1 MFSGVSGCA
10 ARNSSVATT
19 IAASEVFMS
28 LAPRPKSRPSRCV
41 GGERVTVPLG
51 QRSGRDD
58 IGMTGKRYGPGSAG

>member
-41 GGERVTVPLG
+41 GVNGSLCHWV
-51 QRSGRDD
+51 SGPV
-58 IGMTGKRYGPGSAG
+58 GTTSV